1 MKYKLRKIQ
10 LLEAKINNFLENVLI
25 EKVDN
30 DILRD
35 MSSFGLSKNDID
47 NEGYVTLYHGGV
59 NLPNKLKKDD
69 IFFMT
74 PSQHEAQDY
83 ANMRNGSVYT
93 LKVKPEDVN
102 WNQGSYEVEY
112 TKGGIIKDGYII
124 PPVKKNTY
132 KPQDKSITY
141 KNIAI
146 GDILS
151 KTGYKVLDIVIHN
164 NQNSKGSAQ
173 MLLDT
178 KNGQP
183 MWYDAETVFEYENSK

>member
-1 MKYKLRKIQ
+1 LIKYHEIQ
-10 LLEAKINNFLENVLI
+10 N
-25 EKVDN
+25 
-30 DILRD
+30 
-35 MSSFGLSKNDID
+35 
-47 NEGYVTLYHGGV
+47 
-59 NLPNKLKKDD
+59 
-69 IFFMT
+69 
-74 PSQHEAQDY
+74 
-83 ANMRNGSVYT
+83 
-93 LKVKPEDVN
+93 
-102 WNQGSYEVEY
+102 Y